1 MSQRNTTVAHPAFP
15 YNLGQNT
22 SPFEMVEYS
31 MAIREYHV
39 YISEDI
45 EDPIEYVDLLTALR
59 RADVNDT
66 FYIYL
71 NTPGGRLDTGLQLI
85 NAMHSSRARVV
96 TVLDP
101 QAYSMGALLFLSGK
115 ELIVPENSMLMFHNY
130 SGGTRGKGNEQ
141 LAEVQAAS
149 RSFEKVMKKICQPFL
164 SADEIRNI
172 LNGQDLWLDSD
183 DILARLDRMRITA
196 ETEHPVPKGV
206 PKDVTD
212 VEVFTDVPPAKRS
225 STKTTTKAPGDGR
238 KTKTTPRPRR
248 PAKSAPS
255 TPASPT

>member
-1 MSQRNTTVAHPAFP
+1 MSQRNTTVAHPAYP
-15 YNLGQNT
+15 LSLAQNT

-45 EDPIEYVDLLTALR
+45 EDPIEYVDLLAALR
-59 RADVNDT
+59 RADINDT

-183 DILARLDRMRITA
+183 EILERLDRMRITA
-196 ETEHPVPKGV
+196 ETALPVPRGT
-206 PKDVTD
+206 VTAD
-212 VEVFTDVPPAKRS
+212 TATDVPATGTPLLAAADAVSSAK
-225 STKTTTKAPGDGR
+225 GR
-238 KTKTTPRPRR
+238 KTKPATRTRR
-248 PAKSAPS
+248 PTKPAAAPAPAK
-255 TPASPT
+255 PA